1 MPSKWHPRII
11 CNYVASAPSPSVVA
25 AEEKAVSAGRA
36 PPLLF
41 DKQRHEQAVIGALAE
56 LKTGWGHEQAAVA
69 AAASCSTETGAA
81 KEPNL
86 WGRMWAPD
94 GEEVP
99 LPPNLKRKRTDD
111 SDEAVWDPMALQ
123 RWHDKRQKVES
134 SAVAGEAS
142 SAVAGKESSAVAGNG
157 GMIVVALREEENA
170 EVSSQATT
178 LQLGSPAKNRDVCPG
193 GSPCENMDCPC
204 DWPESEAEDV
214 NGG

>member
-1 MPSKWHPRII
+1 MSAPEPPPQSRSRSGRVVLPSKNDWKRASAY
-11 CNYVASAPSPSVVA
+11 CRNYVASAPSPSVVA
-25 AEEKAVSAGRA
+25 AEEKAVRGARA

-41 DKQRHEQAVIGALAE
+41 DKPRHEQAVIGALAE

-111 SDEAVWDPMALQ
+111 SDEAAWDPMALQ

-134 SAVAGEAS
+134 SAVT
-142 SAVAGKESSAVAGNG
+142 GKESSAVADGVVRSG
-157 GMIVVALREEENA
+157 GQVVDKGR
-170 EVSSQATT
+170 T
-178 LQLGSPAKNRDVCPG
+178 LGLQVVDCMFLVGRGVGRRMRRSPH
-193 GSPCENMDCPC
+193 
-204 DWPESEAEDV
+204 
-214 NGG
+214 